1 MNISVSDTS
10 GVIGKNL
17 FYTLDNIFS
26 GKDKRYPQL
35 MEEGTE
41 DTYIYVSGEGEENL
55 DEALK
60 NNCRIIAILDEKELE
75 ASKKQGVVNLQIFRK
90 PEVFGKWAENSVVG
104 QMCIN
109 AASGSFSEGL
119 SDEKIKL

>member
-35 MEEGTE
+35 TSDGTDE
-41 DTYIYVSGEGEENL
+41 VYIYVSGEGGEHI
-55 DEALK
+55 DEVIK
-60 NNCRIIAILDEKELE
+60 KNCRIIALLDENELAAE
-75 ASKKQGVVNLQIFRK
+75 QNCNTLKLQINKFD
-90 PEVFGKWAENSVVG
+90 
-104 QMCIN
+104 
-109 AASGSFSEGL
+109 FSL
-119 SDEKIKL
+119 S